1 MLAMK
6 WREPMKVKMPRHARP
21 PRMSPVVAPEVP

>member
-6 WREPMKVKMPRHARP
+6 WREPMMKMPINGTTLITAQAITMP
-21 PRMSPVVAPEVP
+21 